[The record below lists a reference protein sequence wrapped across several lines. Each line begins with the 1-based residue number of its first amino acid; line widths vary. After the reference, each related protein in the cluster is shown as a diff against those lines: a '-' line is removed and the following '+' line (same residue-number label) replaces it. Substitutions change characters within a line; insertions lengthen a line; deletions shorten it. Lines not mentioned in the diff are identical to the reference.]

1 MEELPMLLEQ
11 FDANEGIITPWES
24 DLEKTVEFL
33 PKTLIMPFDKNINQ
47 RIFQD
52 SNYQKIG
59 IQHSIVQD
67 AVIGSYEF
75 GMQKFTI
82 AGADLGAPALI
93 GRLEELMS
101 GGIENVILF
110 GTCGVLDKN
119 IGAHQLIIPT
129 SAIRDEGTSFHYVPA
144 SDEIQMNPNSVAKL
158 IKILDELNVS
168 YTTAK
173 TWTTDAFFRE
183 TPEKAK
189 ERIAMGCSVVDMEA
203 SAVAAWAHYRHKNVY
218 QFFYTADHLNIE
230 TGAWDR
236 RSDERARTPS
246 VYDFF
251 ELTLEIGNRLK

>member
-1 MEELPMLLEQ
+1 MEGLPMLLEH

-33 PKTLIMPFDKNINQ
+33 PKTLIMPFDKDINQ
-47 RIFQD
+47 RILQD

-67 AVIGSYEF
+67 AVIGSYSY
-75 GMQKFTI
+75 GAQKFTV
-82 AGADLGAPALI
+82 AAADLGAPALI

-119 IGAHQLIIPT
+119 LAAHQIIIPT
-129 SAIRDEGTSFHYVPA
+129 SAVRDEGTSFHYVPA
-144 SDEIQMNPNSVAKL
+144 SDEIQMNPKSVKAL
-158 IKILDELNVS
+158 TAILDELRIG

-183 TPEKAK
+183 TLEKTR

-203 SAVAAWAHYRHKNVY
+203 SAVAAWAHYRQKNVY
-218 QFFYTADHLNIE
+218 QFFYTADHLNTE
-230 TGAWDR
+230 TGEWNK
-236 RSDERARTPS
+236 RSEERMLGRS

-251 ELTLEIGNRLK
+251 ELALTIGSKLG

>member
-1 MEELPMLLEQ
+1 MLLEN
-11 FDANEGIITPWES
+11 FDASEGIITPWES
-24 DLEKTVEFL
+24 DLEKAVPIL
-33 PKTLIMPFDKNINQ
+33 PKTLIMPFDKDINRQ
-47 RIFQD
+47 ITQD
-52 SNYQKIG
+52 PRYQEIG
-59 IQHSIVQD
+59 VQHSIVQD
-67 AVIGSYEF
+67 AVIGSYEC

-119 IGAHQLIIPT
+119 IAAHQLIIPT

-158 IKILDELNVS
+158 TMILDELNVA

-203 SAVAAWAHYRHKNVY
+203 SAVAAWARYRHKNVY

-230 TGAWDR
+230 TGVWDR
-236 RSDERARTPS
+236 RSDERAQAPS

-251 ELTLEIGNRLK
+251 ELALEIGIRLK